1 MPRSLIQPSLEP
13 LTWRSAEFTL
23 NTMSYRAAR
32 IAKGAAYAT
41 LTRMSVE
48 RFAEKC
54 AFVLQKGRV
63 IRRGED
69 DEHVEYEDSAETIWY
84 QEVC

>member
-1 MPRSLIQPSLEP
+1 MQSSTLNWLF
-13 LTWRSAEFTL
+13 AEFTL
-23 NTMSYRAAR
+23 RIMSYRAAR

-48 RFAEKC
+48 CFAEKC
-54 AFVLQKGRV
+54 AFALQKGRV
-63 IRRGED
+63 MRRGED
-69 DEHVEYEDSAETIWY
+69 DEHVEYENSAETIWY